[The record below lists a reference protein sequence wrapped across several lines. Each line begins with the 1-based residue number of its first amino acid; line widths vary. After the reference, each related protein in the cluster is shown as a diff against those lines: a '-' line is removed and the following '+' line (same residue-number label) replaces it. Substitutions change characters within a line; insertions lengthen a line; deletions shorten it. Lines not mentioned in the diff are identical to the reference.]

1 MNQSPEFKNTLN
13 MTAGTL
19 GKDLLS
25 ALVLEMKML
34 PDTWVKLS
42 QKKQDDI
49 LDRLRNRVDTSV
61 KMAVHLIA
69 SQGRTVVV
77 GDLDK
82 VTFKGGAQATIKI
95 GKSAPNLHGLVDAEG
110 QAVMLVLSG
119 DNEFTDGMDEVR
131 GESDQRAFDLG
142 KEYTD
147 GDGDGMPGS
156 ESAAA
161 DDNVVDATFTE
172 TPLAI
177 EQQPLQEELEAA
189 HEAGHKAASEGKPES
204 DCPKIAGQLCIA
216 WVKGWKRWHEEQT
229 GADPL
234 YDQVVA
240 HVVEQQRV
248 SISMVQRHFK
258 IGYNR
263 AARLIEQME
272 ADGVV
277 SSPDLEGHR
286 NVLKSTEET
295 E

>member
-25 ALVLEMKML
+25 ALVVEIKML

-82 VTFKGGAQATIKI
+82 ITIKDGAQALIKI
-95 GKSAPNLHGLVDAEG
+95 GKSVAALQDLAEAQG
-110 QAVMLVLSG
+110 KAVMLVLNGDEGFTSG
-119 DNEFTDGMDEVR
+119 MEEVR
-131 GESDQRAFDLG
+131 GEADQRAFDLG

-147 GDGDGMPGS
+147 GDGDGMPG
-156 ESAAA
+156 ADGAPA
-161 DDNVVDATFTE
+161 DDNVVDAEYTE

-204 DCPKIAGQLCIA
+204 DCPKLVGQLCIA

-234 YDQVVA
+234 YDQVEA
-240 HVVEQQRV
+240 FVVEKQKV
-248 SISMVQRHFK
+248 SISLIQRHFK

-263 AARLIEQME
+263 ASRLVEQLE
-272 ADGVV
+272 AEGVV
-277 SSPDLEGHR
+277 SMPDLEGHR

>member
-1 MNQSPEFKNTLN
+1 MSHSPEFKNTLN

-25 ALVLEMKML
+25 ALVLELKML
-34 PDTWVKLS
+34 PDTWVKLP

-49 LDRLRNRVDTSV
+49 LDRLRNRVDASV

-69 SQGRTVVV
+69 SQGRTVVT

-82 VTFKGGAQATIKI
+82 LTIKDGVQAVIKI
-95 GKSAPNLHGLVDAEG
+95 GKSAPGLHDLSDAQG
-110 QAVMLVLSG
+110 QAVLLVIG
-119 DNEFTDGMDEVR
+119 GGAEFTEGMDEVR

-147 GDGDGMPGS
+147 GDGDGMPEGD
-156 ESAAA
+156 AAA
-161 DDNVVDATFTE
+161 DDDNVVDAEYTE

-189 HEAGHKAASEGKPES
+189 HEAGHRAASEGKPES
-204 DCPKIAGQLCIA
+204 DCPKLAGALCIA
-216 WVKGWKRWHEEQT
+216 WVKGWKRWHAEQA
-229 GADPL
+229 GPDPL

-240 HVVEQQRV
+240 HVVETQQV
-248 SISMVQRHFK
+248 SITKIQRHFK
-258 IGYNR
+258 VGYNR

-277 SSPDLEGHR
+277 SAQDLEGHR
-286 NVLKSTEET
+286 NVLKTTEET